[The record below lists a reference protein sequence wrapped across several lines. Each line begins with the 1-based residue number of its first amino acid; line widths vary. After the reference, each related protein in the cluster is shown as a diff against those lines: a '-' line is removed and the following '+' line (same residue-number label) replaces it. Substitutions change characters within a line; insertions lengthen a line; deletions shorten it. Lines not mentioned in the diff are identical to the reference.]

1 MKVLRFIVDNDIKD
15 FLVDTKSLELSNE
28 QKVELNSRIESFHS
42 NREGGRSWEEIK
54 SELQR

>member
-15 FLVDTKSLELSNE
+15 FSIDSKSLELSNE
-28 QKVELNSRIESFHS
+28 QKVELNSRIELFYS
-42 NREGGRSWEEIK
+42 NRESGRSWEEVK